1 MSCRIR
7 EATRKET
14 NGKINR
20 NKIQSEKIWRAQK
33 ITIIIKKVEKA
44 DVAKWNRSR
53 EVACKYFRL
62 TEGPEEGQC
71 RGLLGVLLLG
81 TAGEVDKATMHSRVG
96 SGDRRR
102 VT

>member
-33 ITIIIKKVEKA
+33 IIIIIKKVEKA
-44 DVAKWNRSR
+44 DVAKWNCGR
-53 EVACKYFRL
+53 EVACKY
-62 TEGPEEGQC
+62 
-71 RGLLGVLLLG
+71 
-81 TAGEVDKATMHSRVG
+81 
-96 SGDRRR
+96 
-102 VT
+102 

>member
-1 MSCRIR
+1 MEGPENHNNNKKRL
-7 EATRKET
+7 KKLMLQ
-14 NGKINR
+14 NGIVAEKLHAN
-20 NKIQSEKIWRAQK
+20 SEVSQP
-33 ITIIIKKVEKA
+33 
-44 DVAKWNRSR
+44 
-53 EVACKYFRL
+53 
-62 TEGPEEGQC
+62 EGPEEGQR